1 MDNQNINTDARVNS
15 ISTTMKVMLIIGY
28 VSFTFQLLSYIS
40 MYIFQP
46 LLIESFEKL
55 GLPAESMEEFLLM
68 LQHPF
73 YMPFHI
79 GLTIV
84 ALTGSVIMWQM
95 KKIGFYVYM
104 VGKIFILTDVYIFGV
119 EEFKLFGFIFQFIF
133 WSIWP
138 LVYLFHLKEM
148 K

>member
-1 MDNQNINTDARVNS
+1 MDNQNINSDATVNR

-28 VSFTFQLLSYIS
+28 VSFTIQLLSSIS
-40 MYIFQP
+40 IYIFQP
-46 LLIESFEKL
+46 LLIETFEKL
-55 GLPAESMEEFLLM
+55 GFPAESTEEISLM
-68 LQHPF
+68 LEHHF

-84 ALTGSVIMWQM
+84 ALVGTVIMWQM
-95 KKIGFYVYM
+95 KKFGFYVYM
-104 VGKIFILTDVYIFGV
+104 VGKIFILTDVYIFDI
-119 EEFKLFGFIFQFIF
+119 EEFNLFGFIFEFIF

-138 LVYLFHLKEM
+138 VVYLYHLKEM